1 MPHEEIIK
9 IIRRFISN
17 LYQSG
22 ISIDK
27 AFLYGSYARNE
38 ANEDSD
44 IDIMLVSSLFD
55 TDDDEILSRPWS
67 LELREDHRIEPYS
80 VGLKKYES
88 GDFSPILDVIKQE
101 GIEIEI

>member
-1 MPHEEIIK
+1 MPHEK
-9 IIRRFISN
+9 VVKLIRRFISN
-17 LYQSG
+17 LHHSG

-44 IDIMLVSSLFD
+44 IDLMLVSSFFD

-67 LELREDHRIEPYS
+67 LDLREDHRIEPYS
-80 VGLKKYES
+80 VGLKKFES
-88 GDFSPILDVIKQE
+88 GEFSPILDVIEKE

>member
-17 LYQSG
+17 LYRSG

-27 AFLYGSYARNE
+27 AILYGSYARNE

-44 IDIMLVSSLFD
+44 IDIMLVSSFFD

-80 VGLKKYES
+80 VGLKKFES
-88 GDFSPILDVIKQE
+88 GEFSPILDVIEKE
-101 GIEIEI
+101 GIEIRI